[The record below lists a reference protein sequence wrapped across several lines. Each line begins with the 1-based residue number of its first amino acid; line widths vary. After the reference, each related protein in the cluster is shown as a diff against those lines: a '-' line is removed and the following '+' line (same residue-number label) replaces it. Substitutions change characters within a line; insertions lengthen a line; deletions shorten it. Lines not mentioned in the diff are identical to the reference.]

1 VVRVEPVREPYP
13 PDLDADPEPLAVP
26 DDPVAELARGT
37 IAGDL
42 AGRSFRRLD
51 LLDVRAAGGDWANL
65 GAPRAV
71 LNRVELRDVR
81 LTGAQLAEATVRD
94 TTFAGCRLDLV
105 GLRMAR
111 LERVAFVDCRLE
123 ELDLYGARL
132 EDVRFEDCLLREA
145 TLDGATL
152 TRCSFRRCDLAGL
165 RGAER
170 LAGAQLTWDDVL
182 ANAPVFAAAL
192 GVVVVE

>member
-1 VVRVEPVREPYP
+1 VRAEAVREPYP
-13 PDLDADPEPLAVP
+13 PDLDAEPEALAVP
-26 DDPVAELARGT
+26 GDGPSELVGGT
-37 IAGDL
+37 LDGDL
-42 AGRSFRRLD
+42 TGRSFRGLD
-51 LLDVRAAGGDWANL
+51 LLDVRAVGGDWANL
-65 GAPRAV
+65 SAPGAV
-71 LNRVELRDVR
+71 LTRVELRDVR
-81 LTGAQLAEATVRD
+81 LTGAQLAEATLRD
-94 TTFAGCRLDLV
+94 VVFTGCRVDLV

-123 ELDLYGARL
+123 ELDLYGTRL

-145 TLDGATL
+145 TFSEATL

-192 GVVVVE
+192 GIQIVE

>member
-1 VVRVEPVREPYP
+1 MRAEAVREPYP
-13 PDLDADPEPLAVP
+13 PDLDGDAEVLPAPEDGVAD
-26 DDPVAELARGT
+26 LARGT
-37 IAGDL
+37 LEGDL

-65 GAPRAV
+65 GAPRAAF
-71 LNRVELRDVR
+71 NRVELRDVR

-105 GLRMAR
+105 GLRLAR

-145 TLDGATL
+145 TFSEAQLG
-152 TRCSFRRCDLAGL
+152 RCSFRRCDLAGL

-192 GVVVVE
+192 GIVVVE

>member
-1 VVRVEPVREPYP
+1 MRAEAVREPYP
-13 PDLDADPEPLAVP
+13 PDLEAEPEPLAAP
-26 DDPVAELARGT
+26 DGGVAELAQGT
-37 IAGDL
+37 LDGDL
-42 AGRSFRRLD
+42 AGRSFRTFD

-65 GAPRAV
+65 TAPRA
-71 LNRVELRDVR
+71 LFNRVELRDVR
-81 LTGAQLAEATVRD
+81 LTGAQLAEATLRD
-94 TTFAGCRLDLV
+94 TTLAGCRLDLA

-132 EDVRFEDCLLREA
+132 EDVRFEDCVLREA
-145 TLDGATL
+145 TLSEATL
-152 TRCSFRRCDLAGL
+152 TRCSLRRCDLAGL

-170 LAGAQLTWDDVL
+170 LAGAQLAWDDVL

-192 GVVVVE
+192 GVLIVE

>member
-1 VVRVEPVREPYP
+1 VRAEAVREPYP
-13 PDLDADPEPLAVP
+13 PDLDADADALEIP
-26 DDPVAELARGT
+26 DDGVAELARGT
-37 IAGDL
+37 LEGGL

-65 GAPRAV
+65 VAPRAA

-81 LTGAQLAEATVRD
+81 LTGAQLAEATIRD
-94 TTFAGCRLDLV
+94 ATFAGCRLDLV
-105 GLRMAR
+105 GLRLVR

-145 TLDGATL
+145 TFSEAQLV
-152 TRCSFRRCDLAGL
+152 RCSFRRCDLAGL

-192 GVVVVE
+192 GVQIVE